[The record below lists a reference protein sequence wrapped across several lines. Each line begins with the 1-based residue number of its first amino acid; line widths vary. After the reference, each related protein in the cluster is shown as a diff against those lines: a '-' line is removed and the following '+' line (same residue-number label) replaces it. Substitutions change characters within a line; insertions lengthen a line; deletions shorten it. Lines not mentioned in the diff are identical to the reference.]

1 MTESYEQMQRWA
13 AEESYNRMGERMRRD
28 KEAQLVDI
36 YV

>member
-1 MTESYEQMQRWA
+1 MQRWA
-13 AEESYNRMGERMRRD
+13 IEDSYNRMGERVRKD